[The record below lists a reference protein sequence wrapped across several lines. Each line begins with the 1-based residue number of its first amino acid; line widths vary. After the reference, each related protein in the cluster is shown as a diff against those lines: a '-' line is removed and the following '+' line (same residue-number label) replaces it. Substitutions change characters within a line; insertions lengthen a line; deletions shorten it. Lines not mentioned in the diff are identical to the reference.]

1 MFNTKPIKR
10 EKGYFSRTKDGKKQ
24 YANSVLGSTGEIMW
38 EDEVDFG
45 TKSVKEIKWENR
57 IRRFKRIT
65 ASLSQ
70 LLNLF
75 PRIDAP
81 SSVLVVIGL
90 SLSGSMFV

>member
-1 MFNTKPIKR
+1 MATIGKNGQPGQEGLSVSKDFR
-10 EKGYFSRTKDGKKQ
+10 LWALSEVEKFRPKTIAQ
-24 YANSVLGSTGEIMW
+24 
-38 EDEVDFG
+38 
-45 TKSVKEIKWENR
+45 IKWENR
-57 IRRFKRIT
+57 VRRWKRIT

-90 SLSGSMFV
+90 SLSASLFV